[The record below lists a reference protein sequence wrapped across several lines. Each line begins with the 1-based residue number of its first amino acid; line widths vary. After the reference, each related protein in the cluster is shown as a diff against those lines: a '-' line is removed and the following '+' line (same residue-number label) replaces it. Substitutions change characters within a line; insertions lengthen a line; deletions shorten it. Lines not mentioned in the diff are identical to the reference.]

1 MLAQCQHLLRE
12 CLSMPQKHQ
21 VNFRVTD
28 SLLTRIKSECIKREM
43 SLQELI
49 TASVKFYAQT
59 PPDDWRSGTLYIHDD
74 EEGDEQNDWMTL
86 WQKYFR
92 EMPREKVLL
101 MVEVM
106 RLDLRHYHHGHGA
119 SSGGQGRSGRVR
131 DRGFGCFRE
140 NPQGGVRA
148 VCRRAVFDAGL
159 SDGRDF

>member
-1 MLAQCQHLLRE
+1 
-12 CLSMPQKHQ
+12 MPQKHQ

-106 RLDLRHYHHGHGA
+106 RLDLRHYK
-119 SSGGQGRSGRVR
+119 SSRRKADLKKHQGTPKNAGKQKGR
-131 DRGFGCFRE
+131 
-140 NPQGGVRA
+140 
-148 VCRRAVFDAGL
+148 
-159 SDGRDF
+159 